1 MEKKDGT
8 EGKRAKEEERTPLS
22 SSQELFEK
30 IFKQATMEIK
40 KEKTEKTQAQQPIR
54 APVPEQGQQRQEK
67 SPDTHTRPV
76 QPTAPLP
83 RKPQNAIRPAPV
95 QTEGEATGLRSRG
108 EKPQGTPQSRSPLK
122 TDKKASKRSA
132 VPKAALL
139 VILLVALAGA
149 VYSYVG
155 IVDISFVLNYF
166 GLGHEQAAQAPGT
179 PKQPVKPPEKAVAV
193 PKQPREQ
200 VAAPSP
206 SSREATL
213 APVQKEERLAEPQT
227 PMTSVEQGPGAER
240 IEGKDHSASSKE
252 QPKPPE
258 VSAKEEPSPPSV
270 QSQTPAKTGQTVV
283 SSSQPPRTPQ
293 YPYSVYL
300 GSFKA
305 PEAVKKAISEY
316 QEKGLSP
323 YWAKVE
329 LGDKGVWFR
338 FFVGY
343 FRTKEETEKFIR
355 ERNIQGATPGI
366 TKYANWIG
374 SYESDK
380 DVENQ
385 KQALLSSGF
394 DPYVIKHADGK
405 TALYSGAFDRKDFAE
420 KERTVLAS
428 KGIRS
433 EVVER

>member
-1 MEKKDGT
+1 MDRKDDT
-8 EGKRAKEEERTPLS
+8 EGKRAKEEEGTSLS

-67 SPDTHTRPV
+67 PPDTHTRPV
-76 QPTAPLP
+76 QPTTPLP

-149 VYSYVG
+149 VLSYVG
-155 IVDISFVLNYF
+155 IVDISLVLNYF

-179 PKQPVKPPEKAVAV
+179 PKQPVKPPEKAVA
-193 PKQPREQ
+193 
-200 VAAPSP
+200 PSP

-213 APVQKEERLAEPQT
+213 APVQKEERPAEPQT
-227 PMTSVEQGPGAER
+227 PMTSVEQGSGAER

-258 VSAKEEPSPPSV
+258 VSAKEEPWPPSV

-305 PEAVKKAISEY
+305 AEAVKKAISEY

-323 YWAKVE
+323 YWARVD

-385 KQALLSSGF
+385 KKALLSSGF

-405 TALYSGAFDRKDFAE
+405 TALYSGAFDRKDYAE

>member
-1 MEKKDGT
+1 MDRKDDT
-8 EGKRAKEEERTPLS
+8 EGKRAKEEEGTSLS

-40 KEKTEKTQAQQPIR
+40 KEKSEKTQAQQPIQ
-54 APVPEQGQQRQEK
+54 APVTEQGQQRQEK
-67 SPDTHTRPV
+67 SPDIHKRPV

-83 RKPQNAIRPAPV
+83 RKPQKAVMPAPER
-95 QTEGEATGLRSRG
+95 TEGDATGLRSRG
-108 EKPQGTPQSRSPLK
+108 EKHQGPPQSKSPLK
-122 TDKKASKRSA
+122 TDKRGMKRSA
-132 VPKAALL
+132 VTKAALL

-149 VYSYVG
+149 VLSYVG
-155 IVDISFVLNYF
+155 IVDISLVLNYL

-179 PKQPVKPPEKAVAV
+179 PKQPLKPPDKAVAV
-193 PKQPREQ
+193 PQQPKEQ
-200 VAAPSP
+200 LATPAP
-206 SSREATL
+206 SSREATP
-213 APVQKEERLAEPQT
+213 APGQKEDTQTQQQT
-227 PMTSVEQGPGAER
+227 PLTSVEQSSGAER
-240 IEGKDHSASSKE
+240 IEGKAHSASSKD

-258 VSAKEEPSPPSV
+258 VSAKEEPWPPSV

-305 PEAVKKAISEY
+305 AEAVKKAISEY

-323 YWAKVE
+323 YWARVD

-385 KQALLSSGF
+385 KKALLSSGF

-405 TALYSGAFDRKDFAE
+405 TALYSGAFDRKDYAE